1 MVDILISYGCIF
13 FSLGGV
19 PPSRWIVNYDF
30 DLLDGLVIGAVLGA
44 HMPFLV
50 GEILLIPIHVLK
62 REELISAYNWK
73 KHPSE
78 IFKYCFYY
86 SVSFE
91 ILKITIAQHLQIYIL
106 VILI

>member
-13 FSLGGV
+13 FFLGGV

-50 GEILLIPIHVLK
+50 GEILLIPIDLDLKELSIPQRFLNIAFIILSVLK
-62 REELISAYNWK
+62 
-73 KHPSE
+73 
-78 IFKYCFYY
+78 F
-86 SVSFE
+86 
-91 ILKITIAQHLQIYIL
+91 
-106 VILI
+106 

>member
-13 FSLGGV
+13 FFLGGV

-50 GEILLIPIHVLK
+50 GEILLIPILK
-62 REELISAYNWK
+62 REELISAYN
-73 KHPSE
+73 
-78 IFKYCFYY
+78 
-86 SVSFE
+86 
-91 ILKITIAQHLQIYIL
+91 
-106 VILI
+106 